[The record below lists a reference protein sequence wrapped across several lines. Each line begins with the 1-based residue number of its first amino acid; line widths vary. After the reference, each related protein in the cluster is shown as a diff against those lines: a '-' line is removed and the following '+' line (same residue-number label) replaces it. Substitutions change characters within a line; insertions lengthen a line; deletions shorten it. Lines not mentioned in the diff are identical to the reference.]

1 MGTILSILLVVSYFL
16 LVLYTLRIATA
27 TKKYAEVT
35 ERLLE
40 LNKQSSDES
49 RKGYVI
55 DVIGMIVYRAMDLKA
70 KASTNKLNYLQ
81 GYIKGAYE
89 AIKDIDPD
97 LADDVKKGLISWGE
111 KQGEGRTTEQ
121 FLFGSS
127 IRQLLERK

>member
-1 MGTILSILLVVSYFL
+1 MGTILSILLVISYFL
-16 LVLYTLRIATA
+16 LVLYTWRIAAA

-55 DVIGMIVYRAMDLKA
+55 DVIGMIVYHAMDLKA
-70 KASTNKLNYLQ
+70 STNKVDYLQ

>member
-16 LVLYTLRIATA
+16 LVLYTWRIAAA

-70 KASTNKLNYLQ
+70 STNKVDYLQ